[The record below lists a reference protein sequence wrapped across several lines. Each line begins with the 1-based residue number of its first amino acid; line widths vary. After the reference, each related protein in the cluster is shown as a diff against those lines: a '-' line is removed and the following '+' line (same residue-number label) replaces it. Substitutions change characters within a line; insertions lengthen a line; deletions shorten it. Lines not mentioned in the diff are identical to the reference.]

1 MYLTSDVSSYLYE
14 GVTALL
20 AAFAIASAIT
30 IVKQKVVLYS
40 AVALAF
46 LGFSTAALIALLSPS
61 AYGIYSVFHVLLYVG
76 ATVTFIAL
84 TIVLFRGIDV
94 KPSPSAGVALGVV
107 IAVLVAVVTAILI
120 YPSVQAS
127 STVPPA
133 LSLTELANQLLEAYW
148 FPIVVLIVGLITTV
162 IEALAL
168 ARRR

>member
-1 MYLTSDVSSYLYE
+1 MSLTSEVGHYLYL
-14 GVTALL
+14 GVTVLL
-20 AAFAIASAIT
+20 SAFAVASAIT
-30 IVKQKVVLYS
+30 IVKQRVVLYS

-46 LGFSTAALIALLSPS
+46 LGFAVAGLAALLSPG

-94 KPSPSAGVALGVV
+94 KPSPTAGTILG
-107 IAVLVAVVTAILI
+107 IAVAFLVAVVTVVAV
-120 YPSVQAS
+120 YPVTQGTFSQPQALDL
-127 STVPPA
+127 V
-133 LSLTELANQLLEAYW
+133 ELANQLLGTYW
-148 FPIVVLIVGLITTV
+148 FPIVVLIVGLVTTV

>member
-1 MYLTSDVSSYLYE
+1 
-14 GVTALL
+14 
-20 AAFAIASAIT
+20 
-30 IVKQKVVLYS
+30 
-40 AVALAF
+40 
-46 LGFSTAALIALLSPS
+46 
-61 AYGIYSVFHVLLYVG
+61 VG

-94 KPSPSAGVALGVV
+94 KPSTSAGVALGVV

-133 LSLTELANQLLEAYW
+133 LSLTELANQLLDAYW
-148 FPIVVLIVGLITTV
+148 FPIIVLIVGLITTV